1 MDEGALG
8 PAELSAALETL
19 EDQIVLNIEACHAT
33 AVELE
38 RHATALGDERLL
50 VRARLCAAGM
60 LLRTGETATAA
71 RQIHALHQWAVTH
84 GDRRL
89 QSRTH
94 MACGNVQRLAGDA
107 AKMLEH
113 ALSAVELLDETATP
127 YMQVAHRLRLAE
139 SLALN
144 GPVDAA
150 RPRFH
155 QTEQLAR
162 ELEQWE
168 LLTVVLNNWAYVE
181 YTGGE
186 FARAEQVAGRL
197 LAHAAAHGFDLD
209 PTALDTIGGI
219 QIENGQYA
227 EAEQTM
233 RLCIARYHA
242 GYSDDADD
250 MAEYLLTLARAL
262 RGLGELDQAQA
273 SVDSSR
279 DLCTERNLAE
289 VMVRV
294 HQEQAELHAARGDFG
309 AAFAEQKVFFEARE
323 NLRSQQ
329 REAQAQTRQVMFET
343 AEARQ
348 EAEQFREQ
356 ARRDPLTGLRNRRYV
371 DEELPGLVA
380 ADPDL
385 VVAIADVDH
394 FKRINDT
401 LSHDAG
407 DQVLVRVAALLD
419 SGLARVSPGGFVA
432 RLGGEEFLLVLPA
445 TRVGAA
451 TEHLDGIRRAI
462 GDHDWRDIAAD
473 LPVTV
478 SIGVAGVNESTPRS
492 QGAALST
499 ADRNLYAAKRAG
511 RNRVVAGTPRERR
524 PRAYR
529 DRGAT

>member
-1 MDEGALG
+1 MDDGVMG
-8 PAELSAALETL
+8 PAELSAALEAL
-19 EDQIVLNIEACHAT
+19 EDQIVLNIESCHAA

-38 RHATALGDERLL
+38 KHAAAIGDEGLL

-71 RQIHALHQWAVTH
+71 RQISALHQWAVTH

-89 QSRTH
+89 QARTH

-113 ALSAVELLDETATP
+113 ALSAVELLDEHASA

-139 SLALN
+139 ALALN

-150 RPRFH
+150 RPRFR
-155 QTEQLAR
+155 QAEQLAR

-168 LLTVVLNNWAYVE
+168 LLTVVLNNWAYIE
-181 YTGGE
+181 YTSDE

-197 LAHAAAHGFDLD
+197 TAHAAAHGFDLD

-219 QIENGQYA
+219 QIANGQYA

-233 RLCIARYHA
+233 RVCIARYHD

-273 SVDSSR
+273 SLDSSR
-279 DLCTERNLAE
+279 DLCAERELHE

-294 HQEQAELHAARGDFG
+294 HQEQAEIYAARGDFAG
-309 AAFAEQKVFFEARE
+309 AFAEQKVFFDSRE
-323 NLRSQQ
+323 SLRSRQ
-329 REAQAQTRQVMFET
+329 REAQAQTRHAMFET

-371 DEELPGLVA
+371 DEELTGLIA
-380 ADPDL
+380 TDPEL
-385 VVAIADVDH
+385 TLAIADIDH

-401 LSHDAG
+401 LSHDTG
-407 DQVLVRVAALLD
+407 DQVLVGVAALLET
-419 SGLARVSPGGFVA
+419 GLAAVVPDGFVA
-432 RLGGEEFLLVLPA
+432 RLGGEEFLMVLPA
-445 TRVGAA
+445 TTPAVA
-451 TEHLDGIRRAI
+451 TAVLDAIRQAVS
-462 GDHDWRDIAAD
+462 DHDWRDIAGE
-473 LPVTV
+473 LPVTI

-492 QGAALST
+492 QAAALST
-499 ADRNLYAAKRAG
+499 ADRNLYAAKHQG
-511 RNRVVAGTPRERR
+511 RNRVVAGVPHEPR

>member
-1 MDEGALG
+1 MDPE
-8 PAELSAALETL
+8 ELSAALLAL
-19 EDQIVLNIEACHAT
+19 EDQIVLNIEACHAA
-33 AVELE
+33 AVDLE
-38 RHATALGDERLL
+38 RRASALGDEGLL

-60 LLRTGETATAA
+60 LLRTGDIATAA
-71 RQIHALHQWAVTH
+71 RQIHALHQWAVAH

-139 SLALN
+139 ALVLN
-144 GPVDAA
+144 GPVDSA
-150 RPRFH
+150 RPRFR
-155 QTEQLAR
+155 QAEQLAR

-168 LLTVVLNNWAYVE
+168 LLTVVLNNWAYCE
-181 YTGGE
+181 FTAGE
-186 FARAEQVAGRL
+186 FARAEQVAARL
-197 LAHAAAHGFDLD
+197 TAHAAEHGFDLD

-227 EAEQTM
+227 EAERTM
-233 RLCIARYHA
+233 RQCIARYHA

-250 MAEYLLTLARAL
+250 MAEYLLTLSRAL
-262 RGLGELDQAQA
+262 RGLGDLDGAQA
-273 SVDSSR
+273 SLDSSR
-279 DLCTERNLAE
+279 KLCTERDLHE

-294 HQEQAELHAARGDFG
+294 HQEQAEMYAARGDFG
-309 AAFAEQKVFFEARE
+309 AAFAEQKVFFDARE

-329 REAQAQTRQVMFET
+329 REAQAQTRHAMFET

-371 DEELPGLVA
+371 DEELPALVA
-380 ADPDL
+380 TDPDL

-401 LSHDAG
+401 LSHDTG
-407 DQVLVRVAALLD
+407 DQVLVRVAKLLE
-419 SGLARVSPGGFVA
+419 SELAAVAPDGFVA
-432 RLGGEEFLLVLPA
+432 RLGGEEFLMVLPA
-445 TRVGAA
+445 TALAAA
-451 TEHLDGIRRAI
+451 TTAVDGIRQAVS
-462 GDHDWRDIAAD
+462 DHDWRDIAGE

-478 SIGVAGVNESTPRS
+478 SIGVAGVNETSPRS
-492 QGAALST
+492 QSAALST
-499 ADRNLYAAKRAG
+499 ADRNLYAAKGAG

-529 DRGAT
+529 DRD